1 MPDAMIQWLN
11 MTAAMIMEGDIFKEN
26 KEEEE
31 EEAPYSC
38 PIEECPP
45 CPFTVCPKPEQ
56 IINWI
61 DEPEKP
67 PNYIVAKHTI
77 KVQNVTNYD
86 SDSNRA
92 QLEKVYNDGDI
103 MKVNYE

>member
-11 MTAAMIMEGDIFKEN
+11 MTAAMIIEGDMFKEN

-45 CPFTVCPKPEQ
+45 CPFTVCPKPE
-56 IINWI
+56 
-61 DEPEKP
+61 
-67 PNYIVAKHTI
+67 
-77 KVQNVTNYD
+77 
-86 SDSNRA
+86 
-92 QLEKVYNDGDI
+92 
-103 MKVNYE
+103 